1 MFNELDLRS
10 TYSTYENDI
19 AEEFY
24 IPVLSKCI
32 HYDRASA
39 YFSAKSLANYAKGL
53 EVFSSNGHK
62 FRLVVSS
69 EISEEDYNHIV
80 NGYQL
85 REKLKNEMLNRLNE
99 QLSIEEHANLSNLAY
114 LISIGTIDIKI
125 AFTKRG
131 IFHDKFGIMKDS
143 YENIICFRGSNNE
156 TDVAFHANYESFDI
170 TCSWLASEFDYSKIT
185 KSFEAFNDLWE
196 NKASGV
202 YVCDVDEMI
211 YNRILE
217 FSKGEIII
225 EPVLLEVN
233 CLILDFKN
241 NLLELHIKIDST
253 LFWNNQV
260 YKLRLKRYID
270 LELSKHEKIVFKKQL
285 TYPTYKKIINIL
297 KMDSHKRGY
306 AFYVSNRLNSYIK
319 DRELYINERANI
331 GLAIKQQAPELYE
344 KFNEYK
350 KIVDNEMIRKLRE
363 KQCWDSFY
371 MCCMRKAANFSVPG
385 SGKTSSVLG
394 VYAYLC
400 NKKMVDKIVMVGP
413 KSSFGSWIDEFNH
426 CISDSRRLKTFCI
439 QDYTLV
445 EQKRNAILYD
455 TYDKNL
461 LLFNY
466 ESLKS
471 IITEMKKIIDK
482 KTLLIFDEVHKVK
495 AIDGSRASDA
505 LEISK
510 MAFYTIVLTGTP
522 IPNSYADIK
531 NLLEILYH
539 DEYDEYFGF
548 SELQLKNPTSDDILD
563 INKKIQP
570 FFCRTTKRQ
579 LSVPDA
585 NSDIIITIAASINE
599 NKIFHILLLKYAK
612 NRLALI
618 IRLLQLESN
627 PKMLL
632 RAIDENGED
641 FSDILDTYGDIEDI
655 DFIDYSQEII
665 SLINSIEKTQKF
677 KACIEQT
684 LNLCSD
690 RKPVIIWCIFI
701 DSIVRLSEELQSNGI
716 RVGTIHGSIDFKQ
729 RDLILTLF
737 KEGKIDVLITNPHT
751 LAESVSLHL
760 SCHNAI
766 YYEYSYNLVHLLQS
780 KDRIHRLGLPDN
792 QYTQY
797 FYLQSQ
803 FITRENDLFSLDERI
818 YERLHEKERIMLEA
832 IENNVL
838 EQLTPAEEDI
848 ELIFRDLFKNN

>member
-1 MFNELDLRS
+1 MFSELFLRS

-24 IPVLSKCI
+24 IPVLSKCV

-69 EISEEDYNHIV
+69 EISEEDYNHII

-125 AFTKRG
+125 AFTRRG

-143 YENIICFRGSNNE
+143 YGNIICFRGSNNE
-156 TDVAFHANYESFDI
+156 TDAAFHANYESFDI
-170 TCSWLASEFDYSKIT
+170 TCSWLASEFDYSKIS
-185 KSFEAFNDLWE
+185 KSIEAFNDLWE

-202 YVCDVDEMI
+202 YVCNVDKVI

-217 FSKGEIII
+217 FSKGKIII
-225 EPVLLEVN
+225 EPVLLEDN

-241 NLLELHIKIDST
+241 GCLELYIKIDTS
-253 LFWNNQV
+253 LIWNNQV
-260 YKLRLKRYID
+260 YKLRLKKYID
-270 LELSKHEKIVFKKQL
+270 RDLSKHEKIIFKRNL
-285 TYPTYKKIINIL
+285 TYPVYKKVINIL
-297 KMDSHKRGY
+297 QFDSQNRGY
-306 AFYVSNRLNSYIK
+306 AFYVTNRLNTYIK
-319 DRELYINERANI
+319 DRELYIKERANV
-331 GLAIKQQAPELYE
+331 GLAIKQQAPELNE

-350 KIVDNEMIRKLRE
+350 RIVDNEMVRKLRE

-394 VYAYLC
+394 VYAYLS
-400 NKKMVDKIVMVGP
+400 NKKLVDKIIMVGP
-413 KSSFGSWIDEFNH
+413 KNSFGSWIDEFIYCFGNKK
-426 CISDSRRLKTFCI
+426 RLKIFNI
-439 QDYTLV
+439 QDYDSL
-445 EQKRNAILYD
+445 EQKKNALLYD
-455 TYDKNL
+455 TNDRNL

-471 IITEMKKIIDK
+471 IITELKKVIDHK
-482 KTLLIFDEVHKVK
+482 KTLLVFDEVHKVK
-495 AIDGSRASDA
+495 AIDGSRAKNA

-510 MAFYTIVLTGTP
+510 MAYYTIAMTGTP

-531 NLLEILYH
+531 NLLEILYL

-548 SELQLKNPTSDDILD
+548 SELQLRNPMNDDIVE
-563 INKKIQP
+563 INNKIQP

-579 LSVPDA
+579 LAVPDA
-585 NSDIIITIAASINE
+585 NDDIIITIEASDLE
-599 NKIFHILLLKYAK
+599 NRIFHILLLKYAK

-655 DFIDYSQEII
+655 DFKDYSQEII
-665 SLINSIEKTQKF
+665 SLINSIDKTQKF
-677 KACIEQT
+677 KTCIEQT
-684 LNLCSD
+684 VKLHLEK
-690 RKPVIIWCIFI
+690 KPVIIWCIFI
-701 DSIVRLSEELQSNGI
+701 DSINRLSAELQSMDI
-716 RVGTIHGSIDFKQ
+716 KVGTIYGSIHAKE
-729 RDLILTLF
+729 REVILKLF
-737 KEGKIDVLITNPHT
+737 KEGKLDVLITNPNT
-751 LAESVSLHL
+751 LAESVSLHKF
-760 SCHNAI
+760 CHDAI

-780 KDRIHRLGLPDN
+780 KDRIHRLGLRDN
-792 QYTQY
+792 EYTQY
-797 FYLQSQ
+797 YYLQNQ
-803 FITRENDLFSLDERI
+803 FLTRENDVYSLDKRI
-818 YERLHEKERIMLEA
+818 YERLNEKERIMLEA
-832 IENNVL
+832 IENNML
-838 EQLTPAEEDI
+838 EQLNSVEEDI
-848 ELIFRDLFKNN
+848 ELIFKDLKL